1 MSATI
6 RKATIADEPGLS
18 HICLVTADAGKSA
31 EHLHDYKELP
41 GLVYSVPYL
50 SLPTTWA
57 FVLADG
63 PDVVGYI
70 VGSTDTRAYEKYASE
85 HWWPVQAEEYQP
97 KDMVKE
103 GDKKYAALLRKMHT
117 APDANIAFSPAHMHI
132 NILESYR
139 GQGWGRKMI
148 QTAVDHLKGE
158 GINKLWL
165 GMDPRNKD
173 AGKFYE
179 RLGFRAF
186 EGSSPTDENH
196 DASQTHPN
204 SASRLSSHHHNHFH
218 RFFTPSSFNRPT
230 SSLSPAHSRNMRP
243 ESPQPRETVFH
254 QSTLRSGPEWTV
266 PIYTGRADDTQ
277 SIEEFPIRRPSNT
290 ASMDSRDSEEDFPT
304 KPKRFSFNSSH
315 EHPYDI
321 TPPTNSYSGAPQLP
335 PLRSALRNSVSFA
348 EPQHSAAPAYAY
360 DEETR
365 IDTSAGDRAQKR
377 RGVLSNM
384 MDLYALEND
393 IDRDTGRRR
402 DSQDS
407 DSYDDDKDYKE
418 PERYTARP
426 DMRRMDSTSTDDSD
440 IYDPDDPKVTGVKPK
455 DLEGPQ
461 DLDKDTLRGMNY
473 HSRRKHLMRAKIEFN
488 VTSMINRQTFL
499 IQLARALMTFGA
511 PSHRIESQLN
521 AAARILEVE
530 AEFIHIPGVIICA
543 FGDPELGCTETH
555 FIKCSGRLSLG
566 ALHDV
571 HLVYRKVV
579 HDEISAETA
588 ERELGR
594 LLEMPEPYTIF
605 FRCCL
610 AFFLS
615 ALICPLAF
623 GGSLVDMWI
632 AGLGAFV
639 LSILQLAATKSAIYA
654 NVFEITTAIF
664 VSFLARGLSSIRDRI
679 FCYTAISSSGIIGI
693 LPGYLILTSS
703 LELASKNIVCG
714 SVKMVYALIY
724 TLFLGFGLQI
734 GSDFYLLLDRSARR
748 DLYNVVEML
757 NPVTTLT
764 GTWTADN
771 RTASNSSIP
780 PTGTWA
786 FLYESASETD
796 IIEGCYRPRTFPT
809 YLQPF
814 PFWTHFLIV
823 PVFSTLS
830 SLANLQPYSKGKEL
844 VVMVAISCSAYAT
857 NKVANHYIFNR
868 SDVVSAIGA
877 FTIGVL
883 GNVYSRKMGGTAFT
897 SMVTGVL
904 FLVPSGLS
912 QAGGITANG
921 GGIEIG
927 GAMIAVTIG
936 ITVGLFMSQALV
948 YTFGYRK
955 NAAIFSF

>member
-1 MSATI
+1 MPAAI

-18 HICLVTADAGKSA
+18 HICLVTADAGNSA
-31 EHLHDYKELP
+31 EHLHDFKELP
-41 GLVYSVPYL
+41 GLVYAVPYL

-63 PDVVGYI
+63 SDVVGYI

-85 HWWPVQAEEYQP
+85 HWWPVQAEKYQP
-97 KDMVKE
+97 KDMVRE

-117 APDANIAFSPAHMHI
+117 APDANISFSPAHMHI

-139 GQGWGRKMI
+139 GQGWGRRMV
-148 QTAVDHLKGE
+148 QTAVDHLKGQ

-165 GMDPRNKD
+165 GMDPRNSD
-173 AGKFYE
+173 AAKFYE
-179 RLGFRAF
+179 RLGFKAF
-186 EGSSPTDENH
+186 EVIGKITTPPATRPLSRVSSRHHLNFFAP
-196 DASQTHPN
+196 
-204 SASRLSSHHHNHFH
+204 SASNQ
-218 RFFTPSSFNRPT
+218 PT
-230 SSLSPAHSRNMRP
+230 YSLAPAHSCNMRP

-266 PIYTGRADDTQ
+266 PIYTGREDDTQ

-290 ASMDSRDSEEDFPT
+290 ASTDSRDSGESLT
-304 KPKRFSFNSSH
+304 KRFSFNSVH

-348 EPQHSAAPAYAY
+348 EPGHSAAPAYA
-360 DEETR
+360 DEESR
-365 IDTSAGDRAQKR
+365 IDTSASDRAQKR

-393 IDRDTGRRR
+393 IDRTTGRRR

-407 DSYDDDKDYKE
+407 DSYNENYKE

-426 DMRRMDSTSTDDSD
+426 DLRRMDSTSTDDSD

-488 VTSMINRQTFL
+488 VTSMINRQSFL

-555 FIKCSGRLSLG
+555 FIKCGGRLSLG

-588 ERELGR
+588 ERELGK
-594 LLEMPEPYTIF
+594 LLDMPEPYTIF

-632 AGLGAFV
+632 AGLGAFI

-734 GSDFYLLLDRSARR
+734 GSDFYLLLDPSSRR

-771 RTASNSSIP
+771 RTAANSSIP

-796 IIEGCYRPRTFPT
+796 IIEGCYRPASFPT

-823 PVFSTLS
+823 P
-830 SLANLQPYSKGKEL
+830 PYSKGKEL
-844 VVMVAISCSAYAT
+844 AVMVAISCSAYAT

-948 YTFGYRK
+948 YTFGNRK
-955 NAAIFSF
+955 NAASFSF